1 MTAIPDDRD
10 LSAKECRLVEWLLD
24 HGKPDAKRYRS
35 QLDSAR
41 IAARCYCGCASVDFA
56 IEGVVPKRGEP
67 ISVLSDYEWI
77 DVDGRV
83 FGVFVFERCGLLA
96 GLEVWS
102 QDGLAT
108 ADYLPE
114 LADLRP
120 VGTTRSANHPMQPSG
135 EVGRFEVD
143 DQPSPPADR

>member
-10 LSAKECRLVEWLLD
+10 LSAKERRLVEWLLD
-24 HGKPDAKRYRS
+24 HGASDAKCYRA

-41 IAARCYCGCASVDFA
+41 VAARCYCGCASVDFA
-56 IEGVVPKRGEP
+56 IDGVVPKRGEP
-67 ISVLSDYEWI
+67 IVVLSDYEWI
-77 DVDGRV
+77 DIHGRL
-83 FGVFVFERCGLLA
+83 FGVFVFARGGLLA

-114 LADLRP
+114 LADLRR
-120 VGTTRSANHPMQPSG
+120 TTTIGEPSDATERRSRA
-135 EVGRFEVD
+135 F
-143 DQPSPPADR
+143 